1 MAPPFTAHTDTKAAL
16 CGTIHGEKGS
26 TRLATKPE
34 ECGSST
40 SAVDRGAKPGVR
52 AKQKLQFVVKAVGDE
67 TMVGSSRVLEGIVG

>member
-26 TRLATKPE
+26 TRLATKAE

-40 SAVDRGAKPGVR
+40 SAVDRGAKLG
-52 AKQKLQFVVKAVGDE
+52 KQKLQLVVKAVGDE